1 MPNLLHYREEE
12 VLLSDELLKWR
23 NEFPILDKTVYLI
36 SHSLGAMP
44 RATYERLHEY
54 ADAWATRGVRAWAE
68 GWWDM
73 PVTLGDEIA
82 RIIGADPGTV
92 VMHQNVSVCQ
102 SLVLSCF
109 EPTPKRNKIVYSE
122 LNFPS
127 VMYVYE
133 AHARDGRLKIEIVK
147 SDDGITVPLE
157 RMLAAIDE
165 TTLLVPFS
173 HVLFKSAFL
182 QDAKAIIDRAH
193 EVGAMVVLD
202 TYQSAGTVPF
212 SVKELNA
219 DFATGGSVK
228 WLCGGPGAGYLY
240 VRPDLQTTLE
250 PKTTGWMA
258 HESPFAFDTNLRY
271 AGNITRFLHGSP
283 AIPALYAAESG
294 YRIINEIGVEKI
306 REKSVRQT
314 NYLIELAAEAGFN
327 VTSPKDARQRG
338 GTVTIAHEHAAL
350 VAKELIRREFII
362 DYRPGAGIR
371 MSPHFYTTDHE
382 LELAIEEM
390 KKIGES
396 QSFREHETAGA
407 AF

>member
-1 MPNLLHYREEE
+1 MT
-12 VLLSDELLKWR
+12 DELLHWR
-23 NEFPILDKTVYLI
+23 REFPILDKTVYLI

-44 RATYERLHEY
+44 RETYDRLHEY
-54 ADAWATRGVRAWAE
+54 ADIWATRGVRAWAE

-73 PVTLGDEIA
+73 PVTVGDEVA

-92 VMHQNVSVCQ
+92 VMHQNVSICQ
-102 SLVLSCF
+102 SLIISCL
-109 EPTPKRNKIVYSE
+109 EPTPRRNKIVYSE

-133 AHARDGRLKIEIVK
+133 AHAQDGRLRIETVK
-147 SDDGITVPLE
+147 SDDGITIPLE
-157 RMLAAIDE
+157 RMLEAIDE
-165 TTLLVPFS
+165 STLLVPFS

-240 VRPDLQTTLE
+240 VRPDLQQKLE

-258 HESPFAFDTNLRY
+258 HESPFAFDTSLRY
-271 AGNITRFLHGSP
+271 ASNITRFLHGSP
-283 AIPALYAAESG
+283 AIPALYAAQSG
-294 YRIINEIGVEKI
+294 YKIINEIGLDRI
-306 REKSVRQT
+306 RQKSVRQT
-314 NYLIELAAEAGFN
+314 DLLIALAEEAGFE
-327 VTSPKDARQRG
+327 VTSPKESARRG
-338 GTVTIAHEHAAL
+338 GTVTVAHESASSM
-350 VAKELIRREFII
+350 AKELVRREFVI
-362 DYRPGAGIR
+362 DYRPGAGVRI
-371 MSPHFYTTDHE
+371 SPHFYTTDEE
-382 LELAIEEM
+382 LKLVIEEM
-390 KKIGES
+390 KKI
-396 QSFREHETAGA
+396 RETRAFELHETAGA

>member
-1 MPNLLHYREEE
+1 M
-12 VLLSDELLKWR
+12 SDDLLKWR
-23 NEFPILDKTVYLI
+23 SEFPILDKAVYLI

-44 RATYERLHEY
+44 KATYDQLHEY

-68 GWWDM
+68 GWWEM
-73 PVTLGDEIA
+73 PVKLGDELA
-82 RIIGADPGTV
+82 QIIGADPGTV

-102 SLVLSCF
+102 SLILSCL
-109 EPTPKRNKIVYSE
+109 EPKPERNKIVYSE

-133 AHARDGRLKIEIVK
+133 AHARDGKLKIQTVE

-240 VRPDLQTTLE
+240 VRPDLQTKLE

-258 HESPFAFDTNLRY
+258 HEAPFAFDTKLRY
-271 AGNITRFLHGSP
+271 ASNISRFLHGSP
-283 AIPALYAAESG
+283 AIPALYAARSG
-294 YRIINEIGVEKI
+294 YRIINEIGVDKI
-306 REKSVRQT
+306 RAKSVRQT
-314 NYLIELAAEAGFN
+314 EYLINLAEEAGFE
-327 VTSPKDARQRG
+327 VTSPKNSAQRG
-338 GTVTIAHEHAAL
+338 GTVTVAHEHAAAI
-350 VAKELIRREFII
+350 AKELIRREFII
-362 DYRPGAGIR
+362 DYRPGAGVRI
-371 MSPHFYTTDHE
+371 SPHFYTKDEE
-382 LELAIEEM
+382 LELVIEEM
-390 KKIGES
+390 KKIAAS
-396 QSFREHETAGA
+396 DTYREVAGA

>member
-1 MPNLLHYREEE
+1 MT
-12 VLLSDELLKWR
+12 DELLKWR
-23 NEFPILDKTVYLI
+23 SEFPILDKTVYLI

-44 RATYERLHEY
+44 RSTYDRLHEY

-68 GWWDM
+68 GWWNM
-73 PVTLGDEIA
+73 PLSVGDEVG
-82 RIIGADPGTV
+82 RIIGAEPGTV
-92 VMHQNVSVCQ
+92 VMHQNVSICQ
-102 SLVLSCF
+102 SLILSCF

-133 AHARDGRLKIEIVK
+133 AHARNGMLRIEAVK

-165 TTLLVPFS
+165 ETLLVPFS

-182 QDAKAIIDRAH
+182 QDAKAIIERAH

-202 TYQSAGTVPF
+202 AYQSAGTVPF
-212 SVKELNA
+212 NVKELYV

-240 VRPDLQTTLE
+240 IRPDLHSKLQ

-258 HESPFAFDTNLRY
+258 HEDPFAFSTELRY
-271 AGNITRFLHGSP
+271 APTVARFLHGSP
-283 AIPALYAAESG
+283 AIPALYAAQSG
-294 YRIINEIGVEKI
+294 YRIINEIGVDKI
-306 REKSVRQT
+306 RAKSVRQT
-314 NYLIELAAEAGFN
+314 TRLIELAEEAGFE
-327 VTSPKDARQRG
+327 VTSPKHPSQRG
-338 GTVTIAHEHAAL
+338 GTISVMHEHAAAL
-350 VAKELIRREFII
+350 TAELINREFIV
-362 DYRPGAGIR
+362 DYRPGAGVRI
-371 MSPHFYTTDHE
+371 SPHFYTTDEE
-382 LELAIEEM
+382 LELIIQEM
-390 KKIGES
+390 KSI
-396 QSFREHETAGA
+396 RDTRAYDRHEVVGA

>member
-1 MPNLLHYREEE
+1 M
-12 VLLSDELLKWR
+12 SDDLLKWR

-44 RATYERLHEY
+44 RATHERLQEY
-54 ADAWATRGVRAWAE
+54 ADVWASRGVRAWAE

-73 PVTLGDEIA
+73 PVTVGNEVA
-82 RIIGADPGTV
+82 SIIGADPGTV
-92 VMHQNVSVCQ
+92 VMHQNVSICQ
-102 SLVLSCF
+102 SLVLSCLK
-109 EPTPKRNKIVYSE
+109 PTPQRNKIVYSE

-133 AHARDGRLKIEIVK
+133 AHARDGSLKIDVVK
-147 SDDGITVPLE
+147 SDDGMTVPLE
-157 RMLAAIDE
+157 RLLAAIDE

-182 QDAKAIIDRAH
+182 QNAKAIIDRAH

-212 SVKELNA
+212 SVKDLNA

-240 VRPDLQTTLE
+240 VRPDLQTQLE

-258 HESPFAFDTNLRY
+258 HESPFSFDTELQY
-271 AGNITRFLHGSP
+271 ASNITRFLHGSP
-283 AIPALYAAESG
+283 AIPALYAAQSG

-306 REKSVRQT
+306 REKSMRQT
-314 NYLIELAAEAGFN
+314 EYLINLAEEAGFT
-327 VTSPKDARQRG
+327 VTSPKDVSQRG
-338 GTVTIAHEHAAL
+338 GTITIAHEHAGA
-350 VAKELIRREFII
+350 VTKELIRREFIV
-362 DYRPGAGIR
+362 DYRPGAGVRI
-371 MSPHFYTTDHE
+371 SPHFYTADDE
-382 LELAIEEM
+382 LELVIKEL
-390 KKIGES
+390 KKIGDS
-396 QSFREHETAGA
+396 GSYLEHEAAGA